1 MKKGLVIAG
10 LLLVA
15 LLAGYAGMKLGETY
29 NPMGW
34 PSEQEPPRGLE
45 VAREGDIAPDIV
57 LPDLDGEAR
66 ALGEWRGQPLL
77 INFWASWCG
86 PCIEEMPLLDEF
98 ARDEGP
104 DGVQVLGIALDDRD
118 AVLAFLDSLPV
129 EYPIV
134 LDQPGPADSSV
145 QLGNSR
151 GVLPYSVLLDAE
163 GRVVREKLGV
173 FTRRELDGWADG
185 VR

>member
-1 MKKGLVIAG
+1 MSRPLGILGLV
-10 LLLVA
+10 LVA
-15 LLAGYAGMKLGETY
+15 VVAGGAGIWLGQRALL
-29 NPMGW
+29 P
-34 PSEQEPPRGLE
+34 PVVEPPRGLE
-45 VAREGDIAPDIV
+45 VAREGDVAPDIV
-57 LPDLDGEAR
+57 LPDLDGTPR
-66 ALGEWRGQPLL
+66 ALEEWRGQPLL

-104 DGVQVLGIALDDRD
+104 DGVQVLGIALDDRES
-118 AVLAFLDSLPV
+118 VLAFLADLPV
-129 EYPIV
+129 DYAIV

-151 GVLPYSVLLDAE
+151 GVLPYSVLLDPD
-163 GRVVREKLGV
+163 GRVLREKLGV
-173 FTRRELDGWADG
+173 FTRSELDGWADS